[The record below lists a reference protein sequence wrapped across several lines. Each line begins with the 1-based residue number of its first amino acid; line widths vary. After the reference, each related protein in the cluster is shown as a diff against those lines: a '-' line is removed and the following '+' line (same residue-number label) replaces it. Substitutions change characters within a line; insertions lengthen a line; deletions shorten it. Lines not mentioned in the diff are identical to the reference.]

1 MVTMGLASQ
10 SVRGHIIELKRSRQR
25 FSPVVLTI
33 GEYYAILLLS
43 CSGRYLFM
51 SDLASLNVKI
61 DRSVKKE
68 ADSIAN
74 AMGMTL
80 STAIN
85 IFVRQMV
92 SERAI
97 PFKIY
102 IAENETAQYH
112 QLLDSIRSENEARGF
127 MTDDEINAEI
137 KAYRGE
143 KQGAG
148 V

>member
-1 MVTMGLASQ
+1 
-10 SVRGHIIELKRSRQR
+10 
-25 FSPVVLTI
+25 
-33 GEYYAILLLS
+33 
-43 CSGRYLFM
+43 M

-92 SERAI
+92 NERAI
-97 PFKIY
+97 PFRIH
-102 IAENETAQYH
+102 IVGNETAQFH
-112 QLLDSIRSENEARGF
+112 QLIDSIRNENKAKGF
-127 MTDDEINAEI
+127 LTDDEINEEI
-137 KAYRGE
+137 KAYRTE
-143 KQGAG
+143 KQGAWA
-148 V
+148 

>member
-1 MVTMGLASQ
+1 
-10 SVRGHIIELKRSRQR
+10 
-25 FSPVVLTI
+25 
-33 GEYYAILLLS
+33 
-43 CSGRYLFM
+43 M

-97 PFKIY
+97 PFRIY
-102 IAENETAQYH
+102 IVENGTAQYH
-112 QLLDSIRSENEARGF
+112 QLIDSIRSENEARGF
-127 MTDDEINAEI
+127 LTDDEINAEI
-137 KAYRGE
+137 KAYRSE
-143 KQGAG
+143 KKGAG
-148 V
+148 A